1 MVQVSRLIE
10 PKKEKNMIEKRK
22 SIMKVIFVILYLIL
36 TVSGLILMKKGGNA
50 GNIQLNNGDIA
61 FSINWVS
68 AIGFVCYICSFLL
81 FTRMVIMFDL
91 SYIMP
96 LTTGI
101 VQILSL
107 VASSVVFKES
117 ISKQGIIGASIIIIG
132 LIIMNYK
139 KV

>member
-22 SIMKVIFVILYLIL
+22 TIMKVIFVILYLIL
-36 TVSGLILMKKGGNA
+36 TVSGLILMNKGGNA

>member
-1 MVQVSRLIE
+1 
-10 PKKEKNMIEKRK
+10 MIEKRK

>member
-10 PKKEKNMIEKRK
+10 PKKEKNMKEKRK

>member
-1 MVQVSRLIE
+1 
-10 PKKEKNMIEKRK
+10 
-22 SIMKVIFVILYLIL
+22 
-36 TVSGLILMKKGGNA
+36 MKKGGNS
-50 GNIQLNNGDIA
+50 GNFQMNNGDIA
-61 FSINWVS
+61 FSINWIS

-107 VASSVVFKES
+107 VASSVIFKEN
-117 ISKQGIIGASIIIIG
+117 ISKQGMVGAIIIIIG

>member
-1 MVQVSRLIE
+1 ML
-10 PKKEKNMIEKRK
+10 EKRT
-22 SIMKVIFVILYLIL
+22 SIMKIIFIILYLIL
-36 TVSGLILMKKGGNA
+36 TVSGLILMKKGGNS
-50 GNIQLNNGDIA
+50 GNFQMSNGDIA
-61 FSINWVS
+61 FSINWIS
-68 AIGFVCYICSFLL
+68 AVGFICYICSFLL

-101 VQILSL
+101 VQIMSL
-107 VASSVVFKES
+107 IASSVIFKES

>member
-1 MVQVSRLIE
+1 
-10 PKKEKNMIEKRK
+10 
-22 SIMKVIFVILYLIL
+22 
-36 TVSGLILMKKGGNA
+36 
-50 GNIQLNNGDIA
+50 
-61 FSINWVS
+61 
-68 AIGFVCYICSFLL
+68 
-81 FTRMVIMFDL
+81 MVIMFDL

>member
-1 MVQVSRLIE
+1 MV
-10 PKKEKNMIEKRK
+10 EKRK
-22 SIMKVIFVILYLIL
+22 SIMKIIFIIAYLVL
-36 TVSGLILMKKGGNA
+36 TVSGLVLMKKGGNS
-50 GNIQLNNGDIA
+50 GNFQLNNGDIA
-61 FSINWVS
+61 FSISWIS

-81 FTRMVIMFDL
+81 FTKMVIMFDL

-101 VQILSL
+101 VQILTL
-107 VASSVVFKES
+107 IASSVVFKEN

>member
-1 MVQVSRLIE
+1 
-10 PKKEKNMIEKRK
+10 
-22 SIMKVIFVILYLIL
+22 MKVIFVILYLIL

>member
-1 MVQVSRLIE
+1 
-10 PKKEKNMIEKRK
+10 MIEKRK

-132 LIIMNYK
+132 LRIMNYK

>member
-1 MVQVSRLIE
+1 
-10 PKKEKNMIEKRK
+10 MIEKRK

-132 LIIMNYK
+132 IIIMNYK

>member
-1 MVQVSRLIE
+1 M
-10 PKKEKNMIEKRK
+10 
-22 SIMKVIFVILYLIL
+22 
-36 TVSGLILMKKGGNA
+36 
-50 GNIQLNNGDIA
+50 
-61 FSINWVS
+61 S

-117 ISKQGIIGASIIIIG
+117 ISKQGIIGASIIIG

>member
-1 MVQVSRLIE
+1 MV
-10 PKKEKNMIEKRK
+10 EKRK
-22 SIMKVIFVILYLIL
+22 SSMKIIFVILYLIL
-36 TVSGLILMKKGGNA
+36 TVSGLILMKKGGNS
-50 GNIQLNNGDIA
+50 GNIQINNGDIA
-61 FSINWVS
+61 FSINWIS

-101 VQILSL
+101 VQILTL
-107 VASSVVFKES
+107 VASVFLFKENF
-117 ISKQGIIGASIIIIG
+117 SKQGIIGACIIIIG
-132 LIIMNYK
+132 LVVMNYK